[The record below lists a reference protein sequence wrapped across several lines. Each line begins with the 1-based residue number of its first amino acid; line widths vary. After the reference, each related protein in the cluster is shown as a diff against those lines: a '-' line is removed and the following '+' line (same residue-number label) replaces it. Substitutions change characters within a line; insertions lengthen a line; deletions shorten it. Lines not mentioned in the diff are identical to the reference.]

1 MQKGGISTGHKETKG
16 LKGGRFAVKISIPT
30 TWKLDQHSNVPL
42 NVQLCEHIRWSIS
55 SGEIPPGSL
64 LPPIRELAQ
73 SLGVSLNTVKAA
85 YRELQESGLL
95 VSRRGYGTT
104 VVSPDQHP
112 RTGARTAEQAV
123 EQAMRAAIEAGYS
136 ADQVRELMERLLA
149 RYRTGYRSLTLV
161 FVECDE
167 TQLELLGQ
175 DIRSALGL
183 RVEKI
188 LTSRLAQE
196 RDRLARHRDRYA
208 GIVTTYFHYREVRDA
223 LGHLGLPILGLVLA
237 TSPSTLER
245 LSRVPAGSTVGR
257 VCRDPESV
265 PSFQSIVT
273 RLLPP
278 GVKVKACLVGDSA
291 GLDALAR
298 EASLIVCTVP
308 CLRPLEER
316 LRGREIYPL
325 YDRVDPGSLHIL
337 AQHFSIPAREAAATC
352 QVPGE

>member
-1 MQKGGISTGHKETKG
+1 M
-16 LKGGRFAVKISIPT
+16 KISIPT

-42 NVQLCEHIRWSIS
+42 NVQLCENIRWSIS
-55 SGEIPPGSL
+55 SGEMPPGSL

-73 SLGVSLNTVKAA
+73 ALGISLNTVKTA
-85 YRELQESGLL
+85 YRELQQSGLL

-112 RTGARTAEQAV
+112 HTGTHTAEQAV
-123 EQAMRAAIEAGYS
+123 ERAMRSAMEAGYS
-136 ADQVRELMERLLA
+136 PEQLRELMERLLA
-149 RYRTGYRSLTLV
+149 RYRTDYRSLTLL

-183 RVEKI
+183 RVEKV
-188 LTSRLAQE
+188 LTGRLAQE

-208 GIVTTYFHYREVRDA
+208 GIATTYFHYREVRDA

-237 TSPSTLER
+237 TSASTLNR
-245 LSRVPAGSTVGR
+245 LSQVPAGATVGC
-257 VCRDPESV
+257 VCRDPETL
-265 PSFQSIVT
+265 PSFSSIVVKLVT
-273 RLLPP
+273 P
-278 GVKVKACLVGDSA
+278 GVRVTSCLLGDTA

-298 EASLIVCTVP
+298 EASVIVCTVP
-308 CLRPLEER
+308 CLRPLGER
-316 LRGREIYPL
+316 LRGREVYPL

-337 AQHFSIPAREAAATC
+337 AQHFSVPAREAAATC
-352 QVPGE
+352 QLPGE